1 MNQTVL
7 HPDMARLDESNHTS
21 ISHNNTVDV
30 YSACIEIHGDDTVTL
45 QPNIIDTQELVSR
58 KPTFIA
64 TMVKPAKSQYQIDV
78 DTQKR
83 IQRLRAQ
90 AILHSHNAPKRNSV
104 VKISNNNWR
113 LFVGYT
119 IAILAAVLL
128 VIPFVNHVATA
139 LAAF

>member
-7 HPDMARLDESNHTS
+7 HPNTAKLDETQHQSASYRDT
-21 ISHNNTVDV
+21 IDV
-30 YSACIEIHGDDTVTL
+30 YSASIEILGDEAATIR
-45 QPNIIDTQELVSR
+45 PNIIDTQ
-58 KPTFIA
+58 KPVFVDTVA
-64 TMVKPAKSQYQIDV
+64 QPAKPQYQTDI

-90 AILHSHNAPKRNSV
+90 AILHSHNAPKKNIVTRQS
-104 VKISNNNWR
+104 SDNWK
-113 LFVGYT
+113 LIVGYT
-119 IAILAAVLL
+119 IAILLAVLL